1 MRRQSRKE
9 ALGNFGDSLVKI
21 VGVIIIGIAVINFT
35 GNDDDNST
43 TTVNRPSEEKVT
55 AIPPVKKTYET
66 YDYEDITRAKDGME
80 GNHITISGKVVEV
93 VKRSSRYIAR
103 VASNGDSNEMFYVK
117 IPEEILDYNLLDDDY
132 ITVDGTL
139 YGIEDYRSVLGGQIS
154 IPGVDA
160 DSVELIE

>member
-1 MRRQSRKE
+1 
-9 ALGNFGDSLVKI
+9 
-21 VGVIIIGIAVINFT
+21 
-35 GNDDDNST
+35 
-43 TTVNRPSEEKVT
+43 
-55 AIPPVKKTYET
+55 
-66 YDYEDITRAKDGME
+66 
-80 GNHITISGKVVEV
+80 
-93 VKRSSRYIAR
+93 
-103 VASNGDSNEMFYVK
+103 MFYVK